1 MSYEEFAKIYTGIL
15 QKFSKKLKQNRFAI
29 VTISDVRDK
38 KGFYR
43 DLTGLTK
50 QAFSEMGVNFYND
63 IILVNT
69 LGSGAMRA
77 RKQMNT
83 GRKVI
88 RSHQNVLVFYK
99 GDPKNI
105 KQEFGPLAVL
115 DNLEEE

>member
-1 MSYEEFAKIYTGIL
+1 
-15 QKFSKKLKQNRFAI
+15 
-29 VTISDVRDK
+29 
-38 KGFYR
+38 
-43 DLTGLTK
+43 
-50 QAFSEMGVNFYND
+50 
-63 IILVNT
+63 
-69 LGSGAMRA
+69 MRA